1 MTNLNM
7 PNRDTKHSNTPL
19 HVSSRNDDTLTLTW
33 LIGLATAIVAG
44 GYLFLAESTRD
55 DLKAINVSVA
65 RPAHSVTVDTTPVAA
80 FSPLAKPPVELR
92 K

>member
-1 MTNLNM
+1 MSNLNR
-7 PNRDTKHSNTPL
+7 PDRDSRQNTPPL
-19 HVSSRNDDTLTLTW
+19 HVSTRNDDTLSLTW

-65 RPAHSVTVDTTPVAA
+65 RPAQTVTVDTTPVAA
-80 FSPLAKPPVELR
+80 YSLLAEPPAELR
-92 K
+92 N